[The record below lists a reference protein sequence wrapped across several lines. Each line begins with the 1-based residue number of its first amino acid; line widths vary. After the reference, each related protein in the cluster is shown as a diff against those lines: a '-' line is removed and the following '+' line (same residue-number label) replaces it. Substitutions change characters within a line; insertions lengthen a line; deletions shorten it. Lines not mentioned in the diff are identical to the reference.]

1 MMHVRFTTYNRSFLK
16 QSFVES
22 QHQGSLI
29 ELLKLLEKY
38 TFSYSNKMVQ

>member
-22 QHQGSLI
+22 QHQRVMNGLFM
-29 ELLKLLEKY
+29 LLEKY